1 MKWVFPE
8 NCLTFDN
15 HSINFMNCSY
25 CLFLCDHFF
34 RLQEMKQDFARKA
47 EEVARLTQEN
57 IDAEL
62 RMTEINDSHE

>member
-1 MKWVFPE
+1 
-8 NCLTFDN
+8 
-15 HSINFMNCSY
+15 
-25 CLFLCDHFF
+25 
-34 RLQEMKQDFARKA
+34 MKQDFARKA

>member
-1 MKWVFPE
+1 
-8 NCLTFDN
+8 
-15 HSINFMNCSY
+15 MNCSY